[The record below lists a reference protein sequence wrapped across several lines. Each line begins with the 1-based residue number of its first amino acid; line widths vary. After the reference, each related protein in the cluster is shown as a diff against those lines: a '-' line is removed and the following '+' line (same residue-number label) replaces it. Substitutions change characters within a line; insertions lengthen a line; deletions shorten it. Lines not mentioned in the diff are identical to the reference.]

1 MKTAKEVFDEKYE
14 YYRNM
19 ENKPPIPL
27 EARELIFQAMEQY
40 HESRMKEEF
49 IAFSIIWNRT
59 KYISHITIEEIDDY
73 LATRKQLT
81 TPKD

>member
-19 ENKPPIPL
+19 ENKPPIPP

-40 HESRMKEEF
+40 HESRMKEEL
-49 IAFSIIWNRT
+49 IAFLSSMNQGIAYGLNEWAIKN
-59 KYISHITIEEIDDY
+59 YVDDY
-73 LATRKQLT
+73 LATRKN
-81 TPKD
+81 K

>member
-40 HESRMKEEF
+40 HESRMKEEL
-49 IAFSIIWNRT
+49 IAFMKYASIRFLPSWQT
-59 KYISHITIEEIDDY
+59 HETIIKHY
-73 LATRKQLT
+73 LATRKN
-81 TPKD
+81 K